1 MVLTLKERASSPL
14 QAVKVH
20 SQNTVSPRSEG
31 GSGKSVPQK
40 VFIEAE
46 VT

>member
-1 MVLTLKERASSPL
+1 MVLILKERASPL

-20 SQNTVSPRSEG
+20 SQNTPSPRSEE

-40 VFIEAE
+40 VFIEVE